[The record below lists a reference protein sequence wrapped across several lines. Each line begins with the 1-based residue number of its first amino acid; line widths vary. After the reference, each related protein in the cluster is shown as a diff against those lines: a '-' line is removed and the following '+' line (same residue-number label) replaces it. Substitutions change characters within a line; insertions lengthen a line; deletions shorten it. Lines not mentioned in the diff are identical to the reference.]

1 MRILV
6 TGATGVIGSRVVPL
20 LQAAGHDVTA
30 AVRPQGGGAP
40 GVPAGARVC
49 PLDLFDPGQ
58 VGAAVA
64 GHDVVIN
71 LATHIPASS
80 ARMLMPGAWRE
91 NDRIRRTGSA
101 NLVEAALAAGAT
113 RFIQESFAPIYAG
126 QGDRWIDESSPV
138 RPTSNTRSVLDA
150 EAAAMRFTDRGG
162 IGVVLRF
169 AAFYGPDAWQL
180 TDMIAFVR
188 RGWMPLLGPA
198 RSFFPSISHDDA
210 AAAVVSA
217 LGVAPGI
224 YNVTDDEP
232 LRHREF
238 AGALADALSL
248 PPPRLPP
255 AWMAYLAGPVGRMLA
270 RSLRLDNARLRTAS
284 DWRPR
289 YPSAREGLRATVAAL
304 PAAAVQGA
312 GRSTGT
318 GRIARPVQSKQY

>member
-1 MRILV
+1 
-6 TGATGVIGSRVVPL
+6 
-20 LQAAGHDVTA
+20 
-30 AVRPQGGGAP
+30 
-40 GVPAGARVC
+40 
-49 PLDLFDPGQ
+49 
-58 VGAAVA
+58 
-64 GHDVVIN
+64 
-71 LATHIPASS
+71 
-80 ARMLMPGAWRE
+80 
-91 NDRIRRTGSA
+91 
-101 NLVEAALAAGAT
+101 
-113 RFIQESFAPIYAG
+113 
-126 QGDRWIDESSPV
+126 
-138 RPTSNTRSVLDA
+138 
-150 EAAAMRFTDRGG
+150 MRFTDRGG
-162 IGVVLRF
+162 TGVVLRF

-255 AWMAYLAGPVGRMLA
+255 AWMAYLAGSVGRMMA
-270 RSLRLDNARLRTAS
+270 RSLRLGNAKLRTAS
-284 DWRPR
+284 NWRPR

-318 GRIARPVQSKQY
+318 GTSTAASCGRWTASNIEIRQSSSRSWWGAQGGGSRGSSPPPARRMPFSFRASATAQARSSPSAPAGAVMR